1 MSRETS
7 GGGGSNAG
15 APTLTTPTLTP
26 TTLRNIEQMFADRD
40 PHEPPPH
47 HLNAAGF
54 VPPIIRF
61 TITKTTTCLHS
72 LVHFSPSSGS
82 SYLNLSSLIS
92 SSPSLTTPTGEEPE
106 VLPEP
111 EVTSPGLSELL
122 PDLPAA
128 RNGTNKP
135 ARPVSLS
142 VGNSQPVLLPTSP
155 LPRESPALPP
165 LVRKLSS
172 LPPPLVHIDC

>member
-1 MSRETS
+1 MS
-7 GGGGSNAG
+7 
-15 APTLTTPTLTP
+15 
-26 TTLRNIEQMFADRD
+26 
-40 PHEPPPH
+40 
-47 HLNAAGF
+47 
-54 VPPIIRF
+54 
-61 TITKTTTCLHS
+61 
-72 LVHFSPSSGS
+72 HFSPSSGS

-106 VLPEP
+106 VLPEQEVHLP
-111 EVTSPGLSELL
+111 ELTSPGLSELL
-122 PDLPAA
+122 PDLPTA

-172 LPPPLVHIDC
+172 LPPPLVHIDCYHCTGVYILHIMAASALNISRRNWVCGFLVGQFEKLSRFEVFFI

>member
-1 MSRETS
+1 MS
-7 GGGGSNAG
+7 
-15 APTLTTPTLTP
+15 
-26 TTLRNIEQMFADRD
+26 
-40 PHEPPPH
+40 
-47 HLNAAGF
+47 
-54 VPPIIRF
+54 
-61 TITKTTTCLHS
+61 
-72 LVHFSPSSGS
+72 HFSPSSGS

-106 VLPEP
+106 PEVHLPEL
-111 EVTSPGLSELL
+111 TSPGLSELL
-122 PDLPAA
+122 PDLPTA

-155 LPRESPALPP
+155 LPRDCPALPP